1 MIQEEEAKEGINTLM
16 DRRSL
21 RRLVSRLAHEGQ
33 LVQKRIILRTDGGA
47 ERTLNFLCQPGV
59 DQSNSVIRSAI
70 EQAKMKLFCIPRQR
84 MVRQIKPEK
93 EKAKSEKIDFGK
105 KTKELVD
112 IVTNSVKEAKEQL
125 PVKKYFFYSLYFL
138 RFYSTAF

>member
-1 MIQEEEAKEGINTLM
+1 MIQEEEAKEGINTRM

-21 RRLVSRLAHEGQ
+21 RRLVSRLANEGQ
-33 LVQKRIILRTDGGA
+33 LVQKRIILRTDGGT
-47 ERTLNFLCQPGV
+47 EKTLNFLCQPGV

-70 EQAKMKLFCIPRQR
+70 EQAKMKLFCIPRPK
-84 MVRQIKPEK
+84 MTRQVVKPEK
-93 EKAKSEKIDFGK
+93 VKPDKIDFGK

-125 PVKKYFFYSLYFL
+125 ALQK
-138 RFYSTAF
+138 